1 MYPQGNHFR
10 KKSQDHNFLWY
21 LELTGAAVGASI
33 IWGLHQKVFSISPKM
48 DSEKKIDRLE

>member
-33 IWGLHQKVFSISPKM
+33 IWGLHQKAFSISPKM
-48 DSEKKIDRLE
+48 DSEKKIDRLG